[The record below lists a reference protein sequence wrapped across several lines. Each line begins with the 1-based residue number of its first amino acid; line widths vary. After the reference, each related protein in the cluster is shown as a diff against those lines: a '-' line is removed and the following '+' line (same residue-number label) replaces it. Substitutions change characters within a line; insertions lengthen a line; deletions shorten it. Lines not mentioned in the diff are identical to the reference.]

1 MKVQFLYMCDLGFWE
16 YATQNE
22 GFVFQQTLQL
32 LSELMKTNAMF
43 ANMRENLQHSK
54 TSAAK
59 T

>member
-1 MKVQFLYMCDLGFWE
+1 MCDLGFWE
-16 YATQNE
+16 YATQNAE
-22 GFVFQQTLQL
+22 GFVFRQTLQL
-32 LSELMKTNAMF
+32 LSDLMETNAMF